1 MVDRCFI
8 AVDIEELSLRT
19 AFLRVQDDI
28 VATRADVKCV
38 EPENIHITLKFF
50 GELEESKTLKIAEV
64 IQRMAFKPFKL
75 NFKGVGVFPA
85 LSRPSVIWAGVTG
98 DVSEMLKV
106 FSDLEKELKALGF
119 EPERRPFSPHIT
131 LCRVRS
137 GKNRSLLATAIN
149 GMENESFGE
158 LEVKTIKLKKSILT
172 RSGPIYNTIAE
183 SRVIE

>member
-1 MVDRCFI
+1 
-8 AVDIEELSLRT
+8 
-19 AFLRVQDDI
+19 
-28 VATRADVKCV
+28 
-38 EPENIHITLKFF
+38 
-50 GELEESKTLKIAEV
+50 
-64 IQRMAFKPFKL
+64 MAFKPFKL